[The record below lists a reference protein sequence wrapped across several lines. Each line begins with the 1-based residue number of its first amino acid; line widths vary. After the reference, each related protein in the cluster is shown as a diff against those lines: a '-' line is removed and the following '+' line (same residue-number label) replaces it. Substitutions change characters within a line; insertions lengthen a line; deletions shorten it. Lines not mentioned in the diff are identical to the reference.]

1 MYILNSFFVLYIF
14 SQKNMLTNDFDFSV
28 VVSFKEKKFMEFQAS
43 IDIYVLK
50 IIIK

>member
-1 MYILNSFFVLYIF
+1 M
-14 SQKNMLTNDFDFSV
+14 
-28 VVSFKEKKFMEFQAS
+28 VSFKEKKFMEFQAS